1 MEETLAAGRDNL
13 RNLSAILKFLT
24 PTKQSSQLRL
34 QPHFC
39 IQTGFYKCS
48 ILGFDITESLIPSPE
63 AIAEA

>member
-34 QPHFC
+34 QPPFLYSNWLL
-39 IQTGFYKCS
+39 QMLN
-48 ILGFDITESLIPSPE
+48 LGFDITESLIPSPE